1 MRDLPDDLAARLVAF
16 LREELG
22 VDAPGLGVETSLLT
36 DGLVDS
42 AGLMRLAAFV
52 EDATGATVPD
62 RDVTVRHF
70 DSIRQI
76 LSYLAARE
84 S

>member
-1 MRDLPDDLAARLVAF
+1 MRDLPADLAARLLAF
-16 LREELG
+16 LRDELG
-22 VDAPGLGVETSLLT
+22 VDAPGLGVETPLLS

-42 AGLMRLAAFV
+42 AGLMRLAAFI
-52 EDATGATVPD
+52 EDATGVTIPD

-70 DSIRQI
+70 DSIRLI
-76 LSYLAARE
+76 LAYLAAD